1 MCRNLFIFIVLW
13 LASGFC
19 NVSVASTA
27 DSILVA
33 FGPKSEPATIKVT
46 VRTQCRHW
54 ALLWDYVDST
64 DYCIADVKRESPD
77 YENEL
82 YKYSSNITISRI
94 HDGVCNKLCITNVTH
109 SSPCAGIRL
118 SRNPEGQFSIVAG
131 DETLIVCPNDS
142 TVPFNAVP
150 DSQVRFRSLDK
161 CKEIYADLTL
171 IERIPKIS
179 APFDNFESL
188 TAYLSQSSDSIEGIW
203 LYMDRNI
210 PLGKV
215 QLGGNYVL
223 ATVRDKTQKDIY
235 NIYYVSGADK
245 YPELW
250 MPLQLKGRLKATVF
264 ANNFD
269 LSWTDAL
276 RATEYKQEAYAT
288 IENGHALLSVFIPL
302 IKSQL
307 RFRRMPLRP
316 LE

>member
-1 MCRNLFIFIVLW
+1 MCRKLYIILILW
-13 LASGFC
+13 LVADFSTMSFASP
-19 NVSVASTA
+19 A

-46 VRTQCRHW
+46 VRTECRHW

-64 DYCIADVKRESPD
+64 NYCIAEVKRESPD
-77 YENEL
+77 YENDE
-82 YKYSSNITISRI
+82 YKYRSSVTIYGCQ
-94 HDGVCNKLCITNVTH
+94 DGFCSKLCTTNVTH
-109 SSPCAGIRL
+109 SSLCAGIRL
-118 SRNPEGQFSIVAG
+118 SRNPEGQFSIFAG
-131 DETLIVCPNDS
+131 DETLIVAPNNS
-142 TVPFNAVP
+142 TVPFKAVP
-150 DSQVRFRSLDK
+150 GSQVRYRSLSK
-161 CKEIYADLTL
+161 CKEMYANVTL

-179 APFDNFESL
+179 APFDSFESL
-188 TAYLSQSSDSIEGIW
+188 TSYLLQSRDSIEGLW
-203 LYMDRNI
+203 SYMDRNI

-235 NIYYVSGADK
+235 NIYYISGADK

-276 RATEYKQEAYAT
+276 RASEYRQEAYAT